1 MCLAVQLEA
10 KQAEYLRIQKNLV
23 LDCHETTVI
32 FLQLQLMTLEL
43 ETGYT
48 KSSIKRLESRFK
60 SLDKDH
66 KGWLER
72 RDLMTIP
79 EVHGSYLFSRGAVA
93 QSVECPSKVLVR
105 CNSTDMSSN
114 PGAAG

>member
-1 MCLAVQLEA
+1 
-10 KQAEYLRIQKNLV
+10 
-23 LDCHETTVI
+23 
-32 FLQLQLMTLEL
+32 MTLEL
-43 ETGYT
+43 ETGFT

-79 EVHGSYLFSRGAVA
+79 EVNTL
-93 QSVECPSKVLVR
+93 
-105 CNSTDMSSN
+105 
-114 PGAAG
+114 